1 MANRSKHLCNLNDN
15 TFTIIINHSGV
26 TYVAKSLLLVIYK
39 ILRLFVNKLTADDKH
54 YVLDRDN
61 LREAIQ
67 MQVSQKQKIF
77 YNFFFHFQNLILNF
91 KHFPKKDDP
100 HSWLDKCL
108 TSCVSQDPST
118 DIKAIGL
125 KHCWNLNGSTSTVFI
140 NHCEGNYAG
149 KSSF

>member
-1 MANRSKHLCNLNDN
+1 M
-15 TFTIIINHSGV
+15 
-26 TYVAKSLLLVIYK
+26 YK

-61 LREAIQ
+61 LREGIQ

-100 HSWLDKCL
+100 HS
-108 TSCVSQDPST
+108 
-118 DIKAIGL
+118 
-125 KHCWNLNGSTSTVFI
+125 
-140 NHCEGNYAG
+140 
-149 KSSF
+149 